1 MSNSAAVQSLDATDI
16 RETVGEPSDLVVRKQ
31 LDWLDE
37 HTCRFIAAAPM
48 VILATAGED
57 GSCDASPRGDPPGFV
72 RVLDEHT
79 LLLPD
84 RKGNRRV
91 DSMRN
96 IAANPNVGLLFLV
109 PGTPETARVNGAATI
124 TDDAEL
130 LAPSAVKGVAP
141 KLGIVVEVR
150 EVFLHCARA
159 FLRAQLWAP
168 DTWPDRG
175 ELPTLG
181 TALRGQIGPEIDAA
195 ALDAGLERSNRDLY

>member
-1 MSNSAAVQSLDATDI
+1 M
-16 RETVGEPSDLVVRKQ
+16 
-31 LDWLDE
+31 
-37 HTCRFIAAAPM
+37 
-48 VILATAGED
+48 
-57 GSCDASPRGDPPGFV
+57 
-72 RVLDEHT
+72 RVLDAHA

-130 LAPSAVKGVAP
+130 LAPSAVKGIAP